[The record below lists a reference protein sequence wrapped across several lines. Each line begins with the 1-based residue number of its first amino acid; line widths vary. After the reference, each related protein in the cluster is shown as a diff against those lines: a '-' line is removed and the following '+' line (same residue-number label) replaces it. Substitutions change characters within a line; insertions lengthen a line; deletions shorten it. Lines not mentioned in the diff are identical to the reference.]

1 MVYRKRK
8 LTAPELKYTEPV
20 SSIQEYRVGETIYGS
35 PTTDAHVLDNQ
46 SQRSFFNKW
55 WSFAP
60 PAIYVPTTPGFPPT
74 VGLQRSSTPFFS
86 NKAFEE
92 SVFVPGKAGVGG
104 IKQGTGAH
112 DRIGRSVAV
121 MKDTW
126 RWTVSI
132 PNKHSFQDTN
142 GQYAHANFGYGGRPF
157 RVRMLC
163 LFRRTLDTP
172 GDFVFRTDSVFDD
185 VKAIDTTFKADTN
198 GYTVICD
205 KRFTLG
211 SIGSSVYTVPS
222 HYKSYADRTL
232 GGLLS
237 FSFKQ
242 SMPRYE
248 LQWADDN
255 STGRFTPET
264 QYDLG
269 MGATSES
276 SPGDITMNG
285 VTKGTFQWFCF
296 VEDEFADVIS
306 GSSTIDTTAKP
317 WDGPNVPA
325 GGINF
330 QVERNVKY
338 IDP

>member
-8 LTAPELKYTEPV
+8 LTSPELKYTEPV
-20 SSIQEYRVGETIYGS
+20 SSIQEYRVGETLYVAPGS
-35 PTTDAHVLDNQ
+35 A
-46 SQRSFFNKW
+46 SQVNENKANRGMFNKW

-60 PAIYVPTTPGFPPT
+60 PFIYTPTSGGFPPT
-74 VGLQRSSTPFFS
+74 VGQQKSSTPFSS
-86 NKAFEE
+86 NNSWEQ

-104 IKQGTGAH
+104 ISQGTGAH

-121 MKDTW
+121 MKDVW

-132 PNKHSFQDTN
+132 PNRHTFLN
-142 GQYAHANFGYGGRPF
+142 GDGQFSQANAGYGGRPF
-157 RVRMLC
+157 RVRMVC

-172 GDFVFRTDSVFDD
+172 GDFIFRTSDIFDD
-185 VKAIDTTFKADTN
+185 TLSLDTTFKADTN

-211 SIGSSVYTVPS
+211 SLGAQFYSDPI
-222 HYKSYADRTL
+222 HYKAYATNNI
-232 GGLLS
+232 GGSLI

-248 LQWADDN
+248 LQWSDDN
-255 STGRFTPET
+255 TTGRFTPET
-264 QYDLG
+264 QYDIGVAGKTDL
-269 MGATSES
+269 A
-276 SPGDITMNG
+276 PGNVTMNG
-285 VTKGTFQWFCF
+285 VTKGVFQWFCF
-296 VEDEFADVIS
+296 VEDDFADLVT
-306 GSSTIDTTAKP
+306 GSATIDGVVHP
-317 WDGPNVPA
+317 WDGPNVPM
-325 GGINF
+325 GGVNF